1 MENHFGKGLMA
12 GLQASHADTA
22 AHAANFCTD
31 YKRGFVLGYSHRM
44 FEKTGD
50 RQLSAWE
57 AGILTRRYGL
67 ESDMVMDFFKEGGSS
82 TAMRYFMAGY
92 RLES

>member
-12 GLQASHADTA
+12 GLQASMLTPPRMRRIFAPTINAGLCSATRTA
-22 AHAANFCTD
+22 CLKKPATASSAPG
-31 YKRGFVLGYSHRM
+31 KRGSSLVAMAWKRH
-44 FEKTGD
+44 GD
-50 RQLSAWE
+50 
-57 AGILTRRYGL
+57 GL
-67 ESDMVMDFFKEGGSS
+67 FQEGGSS